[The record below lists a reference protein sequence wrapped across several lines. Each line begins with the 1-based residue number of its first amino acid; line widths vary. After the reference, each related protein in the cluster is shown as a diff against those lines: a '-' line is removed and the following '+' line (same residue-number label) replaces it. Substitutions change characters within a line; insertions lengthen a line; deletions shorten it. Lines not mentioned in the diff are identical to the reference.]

1 MFQQLEQDPG
11 PAASALK
18 TSIFRLGCVQA
29 VTIGMTSREQID
41 QNVALV
47 NAIQSGVPVG

>member
-29 VTIGMTSREQID
+29 ARGIGRATSR
-41 QNVALV
+41 A
-47 NAIQSGVPVG
+47 